1 SGHGFVAPLAGIAV
15 AAVVNVALFVF
26 AFRVLTVRRLRPRD
40 VFPGAVVAG
49 LVFLVL
55 QALGGYYI
63 GHQLKGAGE
72 TYGTFAV
79 VIGLLS
85 WLYLQA
91 QVSLL
96 AAEVNVV
103 RVEGSWPRHLVAGR
117 AEHGD
122 REVDPVV
129 DLREEE
135 PA

>member
-1 SGHGFVAPLAGIAV
+1 M
-15 AAVVNVALFVF
+15 
-26 AFRVLTVRRLRPRD
+26 RRLRPRD
-40 VFPGAVVAG
+40 VLPGAVVAG

-103 RVEGSWPRHLVAGR
+103 RVEGLWPRRLVAGP
-117 AEHGD
+117 ATEGD
-122 REVDPVV
+122 GRGADRVV

-135 PA
+135 SVRT

>member
-1 SGHGFVAPLAGIAV
+1 GVVAPLAGIAV

-26 AFRVLTVRRLRPRD
+26 AFRVLTVRRLRAHD
-40 VFPGAVVAG
+40 VLPGAVVAG
-49 LVFLVL
+49 VIFVVL
-55 QALGGYYI
+55 QALGGYYV

-103 RVEGSWPRHLVAGR
+103 RIEGLWPRRLVAELTEATGPK
-117 AEHGD
+117 AD
-122 REVDPVV
+122 QVV
-129 DLREEE
+129 DLREGE
-135 PA
+135 PVRA